1 MKTFF
6 FLLVTVLTGL
16 SCSAQSKGNIKL
28 YGFEQAVAG
37 GKAPDVNDK
46 GLRVSKGGG
55 KNYFLYAA
63 SASRIYPT
71 EIWVEGTRYGVTIKT
86 IEKTPVEYGDDMNV
100 GSPKKVLIPK
110 TSQKVVQLIPNAS
123 TESKTSGTKAKSLAQ
138 TNELVVVYKQ
148 GSKFYY
154 QVLPRL
160 SKLDGAAMQ

>member
-1 MKTFF
+1 MKTIF
-6 FLLVTVLTGL
+6 FLLITVLTGI

-37 GKAPDVNDK
+37 GKAPDINEK

-55 KNYFLYAA
+55 KNYFLYAQ

-110 TSQKVVQLIPNAS
+110 TSQKLVQLIPNSS
-123 TESKTSGTKAKSLAQ
+123 TESKTSGTKAKTLAQ

-160 SKLDGAAMQ
+160 SRLDGAAMQ